1 MCKMTALL
9 LDGRKAATYLKEGVK
24 LAVAER
30 ISKGHKAPGLAVIL
44 VGDDPASNIYV
55 ANKRKACLEVGFN
68 SHAYDLPE
76 NTSEKELLELIS
88 QLNHAE
94 DIDGILVQLP
104 LPDVIDPNK
113 VIECINPTKDVD
125 GFHPYNIGRLVQR
138 NPLLRPC
145 TPYGIIHLLSYYQ
158 IPLVG
163 VNTLVIGA
171 SNIVGRPMAMEFL
184 LAASTVSVCHRFTTD
199 LEKYVQ
205 IADIIVIAT
214 GIQDVIDVNWLN
226 EKQIIIDVGMH
237 RLPNGQLRGDI
248 DFERA
253 KEIVSWITPVPG
265 GVGPM
270 TIATLLQNT
279 LLAANYRLQNKN

>member
-1 MCKMTALL
+1 MTALL
-9 LDGRKAATYLKEGVK
+9 LDGRKAAAYLKEGVK
-24 LAVAER
+24 HAVAER
-30 ISKGHKAPGLAVIL
+30 IAQGHLAPGLAVIL
-44 VGDDPASNIYV
+44 VGEDPASNIYV

-68 SHAYDLPE
+68 SHAYDLPAT
-76 NTSEKELLELIS
+76 TSEKELLELIT

-94 DIDGILVQLP
+94 EIDGILVQLP

-113 VIECINPTKDVD
+113 VIECIDPAKDVD
-125 GFHPYNIGRLVQR
+125 GFHPYNIGRLAQR

-184 LAASTVSVCHRFTTD
+184 LAASTVSVCHRFTKD
-199 LEKYVQ
+199 LEKYVR

-214 GIQDVIDVNWLN
+214 GVRDVIDVDWLN

-237 RLPNGQLRGDI
+237 RLADGTLRGDI
-248 DFERA
+248 DFKRA

-279 LLAANYRLQNKN
+279 VLAANYRLQNE